1 MPKRPTQKREVD
13 KRKTSKALRK
23 LRRVAERASEE
34 GGPGLTTWEKEF
46 VEGVS
51 GRLEKYG
58 SAFRDPSKGRLEEA
72 LSSRQ
77 THIVRVIDKK
87 ARKPAKKAATPDDDK
102 SRQPN
107 STFRRKPLNA
117 SGKASGK
124 VFGKAGSK
132 AKWTPRVRDINDD
145 PVRAQPATSDKPD
158 TPERRRI
165 HLKVVPGGKTTGRGR

>member
-1 MPKRPTQKREVD
+1 MAKRPTQKRDVD

-34 GGPGLTTWEKEF
+34 GGPGLTNWEKDF

-51 GRLEKYG
+51 TRLEKYG

-87 ARKPAKKAATPDDDK
+87 SRKPAKKVASPADNKD
-102 SRQPN
+102 RQPN
-107 STFRRKPLNA
+107 STFRRKPMNPSSKA
-117 SGKASGK
+117 SGKAAK
-124 VFGKAGSK
+124 P
-132 AKWTPRVRDINDD
+132 KWTPRVRDINDD
-145 PVRAQPATSDKPD
+145 PARAKPDAPAT
-158 TPERRRI
+158 TERRRI
-165 HLKVVPGGKTTGRGR
+165 HLKVVPGGKTR

>member
-34 GGPGLTTWEKEF
+34 GGPGLTTWEKDF

-72 LSSRQ
+72 LSDRQ

-87 ARKPAKKAATPDDDK
+87 ARKPAKKAETADDK
-102 SRQPN
+102 TRQPN
-107 STFRRKPLNA
+107 STFAQRKPMKA
-117 SGKASGK
+117 SGKAS
-124 VFGKAGSK
+124 SK
-132 AKWTPRVRDINDD
+132 PKWTPRVRDINDD
-145 PVRAQPATSDKPD
+145 PVRAQPATPD

>member
-1 MPKRPTQKREVD
+1 MPKRPTTKREVD

-23 LRRVAERASEE
+23 LRRVADRASEE
-34 GGPGLTTWEKEF
+34 GGPGLTTWEKDF

-58 SAFRDPSKGRLEEA
+58 SAFRDPAKGRLEEA

-87 ARKPAKKAATPDDDK
+87 SRKPAKDGTNKA
-102 SRQPN
+102 PN
-107 STFRRKPLNA
+107 STLSRGKPM
-117 SGKASGK
+117 KASGK
-124 VFGKAGSK
+124 P
-132 AKWTPRVRDINDD
+132 KWTPRVRDINDD
-145 PVRAQPATSDKPD
+145 PVQSEPPAPRHEPPSP
-158 TPERRRI
+158 PEKRRI